1 MLLMKISKASG
12 RKTSV
17 SCELQTYARG
27 GGGVSQ
33 IKETRKPIRNLE
45 MDP

>member
-27 GGGVSQ
+27 GGGLPN
-33 IKETRKPIRNLE
+33 KGDTEAY
-45 MDP
+45 

>member
-1 MLLMKISKASG
+1 MKISKASG

-27 GGGVSQ
+27 GGVSQ

>member
-1 MLLMKISKASG
+1 MKISKASG

-27 GGGVSQ
+27 GGGGLPN
-33 IKETRKPIRNLE
+33 KGDTEAY
-45 MDP
+45 

>member
-1 MLLMKISKASG
+1 MKISKASG

-17 SCELQTYARG
+17 SCELQTLCPG
-27 GGGVSQ
+27 GGGGCSQ
-33 IKETRKPIRNLE
+33 IKETGMPIGNLE

>member
-1 MLLMKISKASG
+1 MKISKASG

-17 SCELQTYARG
+17 SCELQTLCPG
-27 GGGVSQ
+27 GHSQ
-33 IKETRKPIRNLE
+33 IKETGMPIRNLE

>member
-1 MLLMKISKASG
+1 MKFSKASG

-17 SCELQTYARG
+17 SCELQTLYPG
-27 GGGVSQ
+27 GDSQ
-33 IKETRKPIRNLE
+33 IKETGILIRNLE